1 MLSIGEYH
9 TLEIDRDTPP
19 GLFLKDESGEKENE
33 VLLPNKY
40 KPEQFEIGDKLEVF
54 VYLDHDERPVATTL
68 TPYVHLDEFAFLKCA
83 EVSGIGAF
91 LDWGLE
97 KHLFVPFREQAYK
110 MKEGEWYLIF

>member
-9 TLEIDRDTPP
+9 TLTIDRDTPP
-19 GLFLKDESGEKENE
+19 GLFLKDDSGEKENE

-40 KPEQFEIGDKLEVF
+40 KPESFEIGDELEVF

-68 TPYVHLDEFAFLKCA
+68 QPYVQLDEFAFLKCVDA
-83 EVSGIGAF
+83 NKMGAF

-97 KHLFVPFREQAYK
+97 KHLFVPFKEQA
-110 MKEGEWYLIF
+110 